1 MTTKKTEVQNQGQLA
16 LGEGFDPQYIIA
28 FGNPTFRKGLN
39 FTVRAGIKHAGLSD
53 KIGDVIG
60 LADVQKNLVGSGV
73 LVNVTVCS
81 LIEIPDF
88 VLKNEHDLDCVKPIG
103 LMHVLQTVYGRTFL
117 PQDVIT
123 CVGFNLL

>member
-1 MTTKKTEVQNQGQLA
+1 MADKKKPQTQGQMSF
-16 LGEGFDPQYIIA
+16 GEGFDPDNVIL
-28 FGNPTFRKGLN
+28 FGNPVFRKGLN
-39 FTVRAGIKHAGLSD
+39 FTVRDGIKHAHLGD

-88 VLKNEHDLDCVKPIG
+88 VLKNEHDPDCTKPIG
-103 LMHVLQTVYGRTFL
+103 LMHVLQTVYDRRFL
-117 PQDVIT
+117 PNDVVT
-123 CVGFNLL
+123 CLGFNLL

>member
-1 MTTKKTEVQNQGQLA
+1 MPKSEKQSQGQLT
-16 LGEGFDPQYIIA
+16 LGEGFDPDYIIK
-28 FGNPTFRKGLN
+28 FGNPSFRKGLN
-39 FTVRAGIKHAGLSD
+39 FTVRDGIKHAHLSD

-60 LADVQKNLVGSGV
+60 LADVQNNLVGTGI
-73 LVNVTVCS
+73 LQNVTVCS

-103 LMHVLQTVYGRTFL
+103 LMHVLQTVYDRMFL

-123 CVGFNLL
+123 CIGFNLL